1 MTGDDRAAIVA
12 MSGLPGLGHR
22 RLRRLV
28 DLGRPTDTWEELGR
42 RGPRAAGI
50 DVEPS
55 LDLRWTAH
63 VRRVDPSA
71 VLEAHRNAGVGVLL
85 PGDATFP
92 PSLAHDHDPPSVLFH
107 LGDPTT
113 VEEHAASIVGTRRS
127 TGYGE
132 GVAFDLGA
140 GLSQAGVS
148 VVSGLALGIDGAAH
162 AGVLSEPGAPPVA
175 VVACGLDVVYPRR
188 NRELWRAVA
197 RHGVIWSEAPLGVAP
212 ERWRF
217 PLRNRLIAALGRVLV
232 VVESGRAGGSMHTV
246 READD
251 RGRTVMAVPGPV
263 RNPASLGSNQL
274 LSEGCPPCR
283 DHEDVLVAL
292 GLATESADP
301 GSDDPP
307 VSLSLPAAAVL
318 DAFEWT
324 LSTIDDLAR
333 RSGCDVATVS
343 VALSELLE
351 AREIRPH
358 GGLFERCGRS

>member
-1 MTGDDRAAIVA
+1 MSTDDRAAVVA

-28 DLGRPTDTWEELGR
+28 DLGPPAHTWAELVR
-42 RGPRAAGI
+42 CGPRGAGVEVDAA
-50 DVEPS
+50 V
-55 LDLRWTAH
+55 DLRWSEH
-63 VRRVDPSA
+63 VRRVDPVA
-71 VLEAHRNAGVGVLL
+71 LLDAHRNAGVGVVLR
-85 PGDATFP
+85 GDATFP
-92 PSLAHDHDPPSVLFH
+92 STLSDDHDPPSILFH
-107 LGDPTT
+107 LGDPTIVT
-113 VEEHAASIVGTRRS
+113 EPAAAIVGTRRS

-132 GVAFDLGA
+132 AVAFDLGA
-140 GLSQAGVS
+140 ELSGAGVP

-162 AGVLSEPGAPPVA
+162 AGALSAGAAPPVA

-197 RHGVIWSEAPLGVAP
+197 RRGVVWSEAPLGVAP

-217 PLRNRLIAALGRVLV
+217 PLRNRLIAAMGRVLV

-263 RNPASLGSNQL
+263 RNPASLGPNQL
-274 LSEGCPPCR
+274 LSDGCPPCR

-292 GLATESADP
+292 GLASESVGDAGVVERP
-301 GSDDPP
+301 A
-307 VSLSLPAAAVL
+307 VSLAAGAVL

-324 LSTIDDLAR
+324 RSTIDDLAR

-343 VALSELLE
+343 VAVSELLE
-351 AREIRPH
+351 AGEIRPH